1 MAEDTRNVKTMTQ
14 SVGGAMEGEFHLT
27 PADTEQ
33 RETIFLAPPNRIIP
47 VIFLPG
53 VMGSNLRMS
62 KARKKDLKSENDIA
76 WRPDNLGAS
85 TLLTNVLKT
94 AYLSPRER
102 QMKLDPD
109 ETEVDY

>member
-33 RETIFLAPPNRIIP
+33 RETVFIAPPNRVIP
-47 VIFLPG
+47 IIFLPG

-62 KARKKDLKSENDIA
+62 RTRKADLKNKDDIA
-76 WRPDNLGAS
+76 
-85 TLLTNVLKT
+85 
-94 AYLSPRER
+94 
-102 QMKLDPD
+102 
-109 ETEVDY
+109 